1 MSLKKIDYTKM
12 NLNKWI
18 DKLKCPHCEGTFELH
33 DTMIKCQ
40 NNHSYNISKQGT
52 IVFHEGLKEDKM
64 YTKELFSSRRSFME
78 TGFFVPVYHQLLS
91 FINANDFVIDMG
103 SGEGTHNA
111 SLQIEMPLSILG
123 LDLAKEGI
131 RMASDFNHLGLLSVV
146 ADLAHMPVQDH
157 CVDVILNILSPSNED
172 EMLRALKPSG
182 TILKVVPRH
191 DYLKELR
198 EAQGLEDYEPNEPN
212 FKKLEVIERIPVNYS
227 FPLSPKMFNDLVG
240 MTPLM
245 NNRESIS
252 FFERITVDV
261 ELWVLKVK

>member
-1 MSLKKIDYTKM
+1 MSLKKIDYAKI

-18 DKLKCPHCEGTFELH
+18 DKLKCPHCKGEFNLH
-33 DTMIKCQ
+33 QSTIKCF

-52 IVFHEGLKEDKM
+52 IVFHEGLKEDKV
-64 YTKELFSSRRSFME
+64 YTQELFTSRRRFME
-78 TGFFVPVYHQLLS
+78 AGFFGPVYDELLK
-91 FINANDFVIDMG
+91 FINANDFIIDMG
-103 SGEGTHNA
+103 SGEGAHDA
-111 SLQIEMPLSILG
+111 SLLKEIPLFILG

-131 RMASDFNHLGLLSVV
+131 RLASDFNHLGLLSVV